1 MPADKN
7 FCQFLEVLT
16 CRNHLGEIGSDWA
29 RHSKDPWAGYYTQ
42 FSLWV
47 FLNRILSQAQTATQK
62 LFWHNSVWIWQSIW
76 KCLSESPHPKCNYH
90 RICCEAVCDEQAASP
105 VLVPRSLP
113 PILYPQAAA
122 FHAVWLV
129 ITLKL
134 LDPMRRL
141 AANADLWLKQ
151 KPGDQWLPPKHQ
163 SPCRSR
169 ERMGARQF
177 MMVSVL
183 GTHRRCSV
191 STTATLSWTFCQW
204 QIERIWLDLI
214 FLPHGQFIIFLINV
228 CILSRY
234 LGILLTLASHLLVI
248 FYIVH

>member
-113 PILYPQAAA
+113 PILILSSGSSFSRSLAGHHTQPVRSYASTCSKCWPLAEAETRGPVAASQ
-122 FHAVWLV
+122 
-129 ITLKL
+129 T
-134 LDPMRRL
+134 
-141 AANADLWLKQ
+141 
-151 KPGDQWLPPKHQ
+151 
-163 SPCRSR
+163 
-169 ERMGARQF
+169 
-177 MMVSVL
+177 
-183 GTHRRCSV
+183 SV
-191 STTATLSWTFCQW
+191 SLQEQRKNGSKA
-204 QIERIWLDLI
+204 IHD
-214 FLPHGQFIIFLINV
+214 GV
-228 CILSRY
+228 CARNSQKMF
-234 LGILLTLASHLLVI
+234 S
-248 FYIVH
+248 